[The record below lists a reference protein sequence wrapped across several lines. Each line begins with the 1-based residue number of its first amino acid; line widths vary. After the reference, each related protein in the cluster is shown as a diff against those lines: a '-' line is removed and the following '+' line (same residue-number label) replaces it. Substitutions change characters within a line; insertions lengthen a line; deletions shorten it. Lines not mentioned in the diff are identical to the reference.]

1 MIQMKKFVLYTLIL
15 LLLATCAG
23 VFGIL
28 LPYHSAQTAMAE
40 EGLILQEQEDGTLFL
55 QWPEAKHADRYQIEI
70 LTDGEVLYREF
81 SDRASGFSLP
91 ELPEDRQL
99 TLRVQAL
106 ADYKTLLGEGV
117 RYSDNAL
124 EAVLPHR
131 LPRLKVLSV
140 YPDAGEQSVTLVVD
154 QTDTSGWQCR
164 VVDDSGKV
172 LLDKFVTDP
181 FLVIPFGETGP
192 ALPEENAPYQL
203 QAMPVLEHDG
213 LLCYGPVSRGGSITL
228 EDLTVW
234 ELTLQTHTPSKY
246 KRTFTWNEVRRAD
259 YAIQRLEQNDWITVS
274 KIFDGEARS
283 YTTPWLNP
291 GSYEYRI
298 VALDAG
304 GTELAVTE
312 PEPVLIHDLTKY
324 ATVWPVRDVPVYSDP
339 NWISIADSVKQGQ
352 AFCVLDEINGM
363 FAIEVNGQIRYIN
376 SNYCMINLPEY
387 MGDLCSYNITNSVSS
402 IYAVHEF
409 GIPEVTG
416 VVSPGY
422 EDIAQEDGSFLVPLL
437 YPTAKKLMKAAR
449 TAQNQGYRLKIYDSF
464 RPYITTRDIY
474 DRTELILNDPL
485 PQQTYTGLPRSAITD
500 LPEEPKKGFDDLTY
514 GWVMT
519 GNNYVLGAFLA
530 RTGSS
535 HNLGIALDLT
545 LEDLESGVEIPM
557 QTAIHDLS
565 QYSVLGTNND
575 AADLLGSI
583 MHGAGFGGLISEWWH
598 FQDNDAKEHL
608 KLLSV
613 TNGVSAEC
621 WVKDDQG
628 WRWRDAK
635 GRFFTG
641 KTLEIGNETYTFDAD
656 GYRQN

>member
-1 MIQMKKFVLYTLIL
+1 MKIFLIYTL
-15 LLLATCAG
+15 LLLLLLGTATAI
-23 VFGIL
+23 FGFL
-28 LPYHSAQTAMAE
+28 LPYGAAETAMP
-40 EGLILQEQEDGTLFL
+40 EGSLILQKQSGGQIAL
-55 QWPEAKHADRYQIEI
+55 QWPEVENADRYQVEI
-70 LTDGEVLYREF
+70 RSAEDGELLYR
-81 SDRASGFSLP
+81 DYTDKASGFPLP
-91 ELPEDRQL
+91 QVPGDVELVLQVRS
-99 TLRVQAL
+99 V
-106 ADYKTLLGEGV
+106 ADYKTLLNEGI
-117 RYSDNAL
+117 RYSETAL
-124 EAVLPHR
+124 EVR
-131 LPRLKVLSV
+131 LPARIPQLKVLETYV
-140 YPDAGEQSVTLVVD
+140 DAGDTSVTIVVD
-154 QTDTSGWQCR
+154 PLYTSGWQCR
-164 VVDDSGKV
+164 VVDESGKL
-172 LLDKFVTDP
+172 LLDQKVTDP
-181 FLVIPFGETGP
+181 FLVVQFGEDGL
-192 ALPEENAPYQL
+192 ALPGEEGQYRF
-203 QAMPVLEHDG
+203 QAMPLMEQEN
-213 LLCYGPVSRGGSITL
+213 LLCCGAVSDAGSVTL

-234 ELTLQTHTPSKY
+234 NLSMQMQTPSKY
-246 KRTFTWNEVRRAD
+246 KRTLTWTEVRNAD
-259 YAIQRLEQNDWITVS
+259 YEIQRLENGSWVPVS
-274 KIFDGEARS
+274 RVAAGESRS

-291 GSYEYRI
+291 GTYEYR
-298 VALDAG
+298 VTALDET
-304 GTELAVTE
+304 GTELAASDSQIF
-312 PEPVLIHDLTKY
+312 LIHNLTKY
-324 ATVWPVRDVPVYSDP
+324 ATIWPVRDTQVYADP
-339 NWISIADSVKQGQ
+339 HWITVADHVKQGT
-352 AFCVLDEINGM
+352 AFCVLEEVNGM
-363 FAIEVNGQIRYIN
+363 FAIEVNGKICYID

-387 MGDLCSYNITNSVSS
+387 MGDLCSYNITNSVYS

-416 VVSPGY
+416 VVSLGY

-500 LPEEPKKGFDDLTY
+500 LPEEPKKGFNDLTY

-530 RTGSS
+530 RTGSA

-557 QTAIHDLS
+557 QSSIHDLS

-583 MHGAGFGGLISEWWH
+583 MHGAGFGGLVSEWWH
-598 FQDNDAKEHL
+598 FQDNDAKQNL

-621 WVKDDQG
+621 WVKDDHG